1 MKTIKKHLKVF
12 ALFFSVLILI
22 QGCTIY
28 KSTSVTLEEASKT
41 NNKVRVEKRNGEKV
55 KYSKIV
61 VLNDG
66 NFYGVKKEKYLFNNI
81 LIDQNDIDKIQLK
94 DKTMSTILTVAIP
107 VVIIGVIAYALRDGI
122 AVDLSKSTF

>member
-12 ALFFSVLILI
+12 ALFISVLILI
-22 QGCTIY
+22 QSCTIY

-81 LIDQNDIDKIQLK
+81 LLDQNDIDKIQLK
-94 DKTMSTILTVAIP
+94 DKTMSTILSIAIP
-107 VVIIGVIAYALRDGI
+107 VTIIGIAIGVFAVAIENDHGLR
-122 AVDLSKSTF
+122 L

>member
-12 ALFFSVLILI
+12 ALFISVLILI
-22 QGCTIY
+22 QSCTIY

-41 NNKVRVEKRNGEKV
+41 NNKVKVEKRNGQKV

-81 LIDQNDIDKIQLK
+81 LLDQNDIDKIQLK

-122 AVDLSKSTF
+122 AVGVSGN